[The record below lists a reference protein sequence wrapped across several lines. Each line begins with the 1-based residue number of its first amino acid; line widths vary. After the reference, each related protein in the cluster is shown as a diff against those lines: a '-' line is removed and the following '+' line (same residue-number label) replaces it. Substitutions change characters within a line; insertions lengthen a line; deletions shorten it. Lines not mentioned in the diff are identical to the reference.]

1 VTDRA
6 TFGVSSA
13 AEFPGSDYDLV
24 AIFDALHDM
33 PDPLAAAKHIRA
45 SLADDD
51 TLLLV
56 EPNAADDVD
65 GNLNPVGRVFYCA
78 STVIC
83 VAHSKTESPK
93 AALGA
98 QAGEARL
105 TALLNEAGFTRVRVA
120 TRTPFN
126 MVIEARP

>member
-1 VTDRA
+1 MTWSPSSTRFTTCPTRWQLPS
-6 TFGVSSA
+6 TFAPRSPTTS
-13 AEFPGSDYDLV
+13 
-24 AIFDALHDM
+24 
-33 PDPLAAAKHIRA
+33 R